1 MSATVQVNYVTDNRS
16 KGETPELTSETLV
29 VSSNVTTLATTEPL
43 GGSTP
48 KPWPLRPGMAHVT
61 AIDDDVFIAKGTTP
75 DATVTPR
82 WLLPKGECIPIY
94 LGADEKVG
102 VTLVHSHTFTSA
114 ASFNVDEDEADTTPL
129 YTAAAT
135 PYPAGTTLTYS
146 LVDDAGGL
154 FEIVAGT
161 GVVSLATGATLD
173 YETAT
178 SHTLIIQVSGDGRS
192 SELTVTANVVDV
204 NDTAPVFT
212 SAAAADVPEDAVPG
226 DTLYTATVTDADT
239 TGESITYSLT
249 VDDTGRFE
257 IGASTG
263 IVTLAAAQS
272 MDYETATSHNI
283 TVRASD
289 GVNHTDLPV
298 TLNVLDVNDNA
309 PVFTSS
315 NSATVAEDIDDV
327 TVIYTATVTD
337 ADTVGTIAFSIT
349 VDADDL
355 FEIDGVSGEVTLQTG
370 KVLDYATATSHSITV
385 RADDG
390 VNHTDLGVTINVTEV
405 V

>member
-94 LGADEKVG
+94 LGAAEKVG

-212 SAAAADVPEDAVPG
+212 S
-226 DTLYTATVTDADT
+226 
-239 TGESITYSLT
+239 
-249 VDDTGRFE
+249 
-257 IGASTG
+257 
-263 IVTLAAAQS
+263 
-272 MDYETATSHNI
+272 
-283 TVRASD
+283 
-289 GVNHTDLPV
+289 
-298 TLNVLDVNDNA
+298 
-309 PVFTSS
+309 S
-315 NSATVAEDIDDV
+315 NSATVAEDIDDA
-327 TVIYTATVTD
+327 TVIYTATAMD
-337 ADTVGTIAFSIT
+337 ADTVGTVTFSIT

-370 KVLDYATATSHSITV
+370 KSLDYATATSHSITV

-390 VNHTDLGVTINVTEV
+390 INHTDLGVTINVTEV